1 MSAPTLPPSS
11 HSPFTSVGREPW
23 RAKGWGHTSCL
34 GGGDRN
40 SVFLPQVSSHIQV
53 LARRKARE
61 IQAKLKVRKTVSRER
76 TLGLGVKWGFPELQ
90 LFFQLG
96 KSALWVQGFPPC

>member
-1 MSAPTLPPSS
+1 MKYCQTQGELGRQEGAPHIDLLLTQYI
-11 HSPFTSVGREPW
+11 HSVAREPW

-34 GGGDRN
+34 GGGDRK
-40 SVFLPQVSSHIQV
+40 SLFLQQVSSHIQV

-76 TLGLGVKWGFPELQ
+76 TLGLVG
-90 LFFQLG
+90 
-96 KSALWVQGFPPC
+96 